1 MRIVTISMT
10 QCVVTSDSRVFREAV
25 SLKEAGHEVMV
36 IGVMR
41 TRRHLIPSIDEY
53 KGIQIRRIVLADGSI
68 NIILRLVRIIYI
80 LFLLRFLVRI
90 IPMSVRRKLDSI
102 LFPTKYMAMITRLE
116 KAYKILRGFR
126 PDAVHAHDLVTMPLA
141 YLCKLRWGSRIVYD
155 NHELWLDRNVPQDMR
170 WLWRRIEFAQEWFLA
185 HKADAIITVGDAISK
200 IMGKRYKLPVTTLH
214 NYPIP
219 KGDTLS
225 LRKRL
230 LIPESQKV
238 ILYLGLITPNR
249 GVEESIKMLEH
260 LQGYCLVM
268 MGYFLE
274 DWYQIQIEK
283 MIDQEKMSDRVYFM
297 PAVPFDQVTSW
308 ASSADVGVMFQA
320 AKWKSYE
327 LSFPN
332 KLLES
337 VAAGLP
343 VVVNKD
349 CVEMAEFVK
358 KHDIGT
364 YVHVG
369 EDNMAE
375 IAEQI
380 ELAVS
385 TPRYAVNSAKLAKSI
400 DWNEEVKKLLD
411 IYRSFDAQTS

>member
-1 MRIVTISMT
+1 MRIVMISMT
-10 QCVVTSDSRVFREAV
+10 QCVITSDSRVFREAV

-41 TRRHLIPSIDEY
+41 SRRHLVPSVDEY
-53 KGIQIRRIVLADGSI
+53 KGIQIRRIVLADGGI

-80 LFLLRFLVRI
+80 LFLLRFVVRL
-90 IPMSVRRKLDSI
+90 IPMSVRRKVDSI

-116 KAYKILRGFR
+116 KAYKILREFR
-126 PDAVHAHDLVTMPLA
+126 PDVVHAHDLVTMPLA

-170 WLWRRIEFAQEWFLA
+170 WLWRRVEFAQEWFLA
-185 HKADAIITVGDAISK
+185 HRADAILTVGDSISD
-200 IMGKRYKLPVTTLH
+200 IMEKRYKLPVTTLH

-219 KGDTLS
+219 KGQTLS

-249 GVEESIKMLEH
+249 GVEESIKALAHLE
-260 LQGYCLVM
+260 GYSLVM

-274 DWYQIQIEK
+274 DWYQIQVEK
-283 MIDQEKMSDRVYFM
+283 MIDEEKMNDRVYFM

-343 VVVNKD
+343 VVVNAD
-349 CVEMAEFVK
+349 CTEMVEFVK
-358 KHDIGT
+358 KHGIGT
-364 YVHVG
+364 YVRVND
-369 EDNMAE
+369 ENMAE
-375 IAEQI
+375 IAEKI
-380 ELAVS
+380 MDAVS
-385 TPRYAVNSAKLAKSI
+385 TPRYAINSTLLAKSI
-400 DWNEEVKKLLD
+400 DWNDEVKKLLD
-411 IYRSFDAQTS
+411 IYRGLDAKTP